1 MYIMINYIT
10 KKAAR
15 NYFCRVPEFTIS
27 CGCKLRKNQGDK
39 IGQLNSALG
48 YQTPAMVI
56 VEV

>member
-1 MYIMINYIT
+1 MINYIT